1 MVSIWNGSSGRLF
14 SIVLSKQLIFY
25 IVMITVLT
33 IDGIRKFWKI
43 RQYEVEYGVVTGFEG
58 DCALFM
64 RMRVNKIL

>member
-1 MVSIWNGSSGRLF
+1 
-14 SIVLSKQLIFY
+14 
-25 IVMITVLT
+25 MITVLT